1 MSTWPTMRL
10 NGMPVAAHVRGGM
23 TMFEQEIEMEK
34 SQSSVVPLLLIVC
47 LIISVVGVAGY
58 YLIQTRKVVSKQEA
72 AAIVGASLKE
82 QGPATV
88 RFRTG
93 MIKASVDEKP
103 HDPHYRLLEKAG

>member
-47 LIISVVGVAGY
+47 LIVSVVGVAGY
-58 YLIQTRKVVSKQEA
+58 YLVQSRKVVSKQEA
-72 AAIVGASLKE
+72 TSIVTASLKQ
-82 QGPATV
+82 QGPATIQ
-88 RFRTG
+88 FRTG
-93 MIKASVDEKP
+93 MVKASVADKP
-103 HDPHYRLLEKAG
+103 HDPN